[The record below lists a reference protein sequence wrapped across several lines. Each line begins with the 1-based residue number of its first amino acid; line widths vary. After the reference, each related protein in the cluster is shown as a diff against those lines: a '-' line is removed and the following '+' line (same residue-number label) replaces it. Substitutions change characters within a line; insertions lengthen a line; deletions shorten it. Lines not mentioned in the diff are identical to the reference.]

1 MRQNFQSF
9 RGFSATIALRLPLY
23 TVQFRIRS
31 KFKRKFLTTNELNG
45 KRVAILVAH
54 GFERAEMTPPREALE
69 KAGALAY
76 LDMFQL
82 FAIAAL
88 LVVPL
93 VWFTRKVT
101 ATKEVMAAH

>member
-1 MRQNFQSF
+1 
-9 RGFSATIALRLPLY
+9 
-23 TVQFRIRS
+23 
-31 KFKRKFLTTNELNG
+31 
-45 KRVAILVAH
+45 
-54 GFERAEMTPPREALE
+54 MTPPREALE